1 MDTFKTGQFIKEL
14 REKEGLSQNELA
26 DKLYVSRT
34 LVNKWEKGRVTL
46 TSPNLKLLSDFFNV
60 STDEILAGEKINKKN
75 KNTINNIR
83 YSIYDNYI
91 KTNNKLKFL
100 LGIIIVLIF
109 SFLIYFFFTF
119 YNSIYV
125 YTLST
130 GKDNTMIRDGLLVKM
145 PDKIYM
151 RFTTNFDKKDKVDSI
166 ALYYLKDDKKYIVKS
181 SNYDII
187 SINDSIEVQE
197 YFDFGDFNGII
208 DNLFFEVNYSNGEI
222 VDFKI
227 YVSKNYV
234 NSKFFFKKMRNDSKE
249 HVFKEYNY
257 FDVDEKYIE
266 TSHDVNYENTL
277 YHVSILDES
286 IVILY
291 DDYFLMY
298 SDGGYATLEKKKSDK
313 DIYTYNLIN
322 EFCIDGD
329 CSKSNEDILLIKT
342 LINLIIK

>member
-91 KTNNKLKFL
+91 KTNNKLKIL
-100 LGIIIVLIF
+100 IGIIIVLIF
-109 SFLIYFFFTF
+109 SFLTYFFFTF

-125 YTLST
+125 YALST

-151 RFTTNFDKKDKVDSI
+151 RFTTNFETKDKVDSI

-197 YFDFGDFNGII
+197 YFDFSNFNSII

-222 VDFKI
+222 VDSKI

-234 NSKFFFKKMRNDSKE
+234 NSKFFFKKIKNDSKE

-266 TSHDVNYENTL
+266 TSHEVNYENTL

-286 IVILY
+286 IVIIY

-329 CSKSNEDILLIKT
+329 CSKSNEDILLIKK
-342 LINLIIK
+342 LLKLIIK

>member
-34 LVNKWEKGRVTL
+34 LVNKWENGRVTL

-91 KTNNKLKFL
+91 KTNNKLKIL
-100 LGIIIVLIF
+100 LGIIIVLVF

-151 RFTTNFDKKDKVDSI
+151 RFTTNFETKDKVDSVT
-166 ALYYLKDDKKYIVKS
+166 LYYKKDDKKYIVKS

-187 SINDSIEVQE
+187 SVNDSIEVQE
-197 YFDFGDFNGII
+197 YFDFGDFNNII
-208 DNLFFEVNYSNGEI
+208 DNLFFEINYSNGEI
-222 VDFKI
+222 VDSKI

-234 NSKFFFKKMRNDSKE
+234 NSKFFFKKIRNDSKE

-266 TSHDVNYENTL
+266 TSHEVNYENTL

-286 IVILY
+286 IAILY

-313 DIYTYNLIN
+313 DIYTYDLIN
-322 EFCIDGD
+322 KFCIDGD

-342 LINLIIK
+342 LLKLIIK